1 MNDHHIPSRNGNGG
15 WRAAALTAVGTVLF
29 AIVGWIATDA
39 TNARTKM
46 ADDIAGQ
53 AQRIAVL
60 EESNRNVRESQARI
74 EKLLEDIRREMQ
86 ERRR

>member
-1 MNDHHIPSRNGNGG
+1 MNEQSRNGNGG
-15 WRAAALTAVGTVLF
+15 WRAAALTAAGTVLF
-29 AIVGWIATDA
+29 GIVGWIATDA
-39 TNARTKM
+39 TNARAKM

-74 EKLLEDIRREMQ
+74 EKLLEDIRREIQ